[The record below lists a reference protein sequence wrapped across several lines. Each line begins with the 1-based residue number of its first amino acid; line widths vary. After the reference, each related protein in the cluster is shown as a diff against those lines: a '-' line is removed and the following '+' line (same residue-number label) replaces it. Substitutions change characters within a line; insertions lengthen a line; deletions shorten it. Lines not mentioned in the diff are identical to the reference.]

1 MTEDLDIDPAGVDPG
16 PIRVD
21 HVGIAVESV
30 AAADPVLRALGCERL
45 LDETVEGRFRWVYYR
60 LGDASRV
67 ELVEPVADGTFLTDF
82 LDRNGPGLHHVTLE
96 VADIDVA
103 AAAAEAAGLDV
114 VDRATFE
121 DWHEAFVSPTNP
133 TGTLFQLIEHRDSY
147 AEGRAPPADL
157 FVDGERL
164 GARPVD
170 DGDESTGEKRAVGD
184 EVDAE
189 VAERIAADP
198 FCARLGID
206 LVALGE
212 DRARTRLRVT
222 PGLANFHD
230 TLHGGAVYALADAA
244 FAAASNADGDTALA
258 LETDVSYLDGVDP
271 EAGGWLVA
279 EATEVHRR
287 GRTGAYRVTVRHRD
301 DAAESPT
308 DDADRHTE
316 VPFPSS
322 APDEAGGTSGS
333 RLVATFHG
341 RVYRP

>member
-1 MTEDLDIDPAGVDPG
+1 MSEDVDPTGVDPG

-96 VADIDVA
+96 VADVDVAVA
-103 AAAAEAAGLDV
+103 AAETAGLDV

-133 TGTLFQLIEHRDSY
+133 TGTLFQFIEHRDSY
-147 AEGRAPPADL
+147 AEGRAPPAEL
-157 FVDGERL
+157 FVDGDRL
-164 GARPVD
+164 GAHPADGSGDGNTQD
-170 DGDESTGEKRAVGD
+170 DGVAVG
-184 EVDAE
+184 EGVDPAL
-189 VAERIAADP
+189 AERIAADP

-206 LVALGE
+206 LVAVGE
-212 DRARTRLRVT
+212 GRARTRLRVT

-244 FAAASNADGDTALA
+244 FAAASNAAGDTALA
-258 LETDVSYLDGVDP
+258 LETDVSYLEAVDP
-271 EAGGWLVA
+271 DAGGSLVA
-279 EATEVHRR
+279 EASETHRR
-287 GRTGAYRVTVRHRD
+287 GRTGAYRVGVRHRV
-301 DAAESPT
+301 EGGSPGGT
-308 DDADRHTE
+308 DDEARPQSGD
-316 VPFPSS
+316 
-322 APDEAGGTSGS
+322 PDAGDG
-333 RLVATFHG
+333 RLVATFRG

>member
-1 MTEDLDIDPAGVDPG
+1 MSEDIDPTGVDPG
-16 PIRVD
+16 PVRVD

-103 AAAAEAAGLDV
+103 VGAAEAAGLDV
-114 VDRATFE
+114 VDRTTFE
-121 DWHEAFVSPTNP
+121 DWHEAFVSPANP
-133 TGTLFQLIEHRDSY
+133 TGTLFQFIEHRDSY
-147 AEGRAPPADL
+147 AEGRAPPAEL
-157 FVDGERL
+157 FVNGERL

-170 DGDESTGEKRAVGD
+170 AGDGDGPPGGDGVAVG
-184 EVDAE
+184 EGVDAE

-198 FCARLGID
+198 FCARLGVD
-206 LVALGE
+206 LVAVGAG
-212 DRARTRLRVT
+212 RARTRLRVS

-258 LETDVSYLDGVDP
+258 LETDVSYLEAVDP
-271 EAGGWLVA
+271 GAGGWLVA
-279 EATEVHRR
+279 AAEETHRR
-287 GRTGAYRVTVRHRD
+287 GRTGAYRVSVRHHADGAPAGDGTRAD
-301 DAAESPT
+301 DASLSGDPG
-308 DDADRHTE
+308 DA
-316 VPFPSS
+316 
-322 APDEAGGTSGS
+322 AG
-333 RLVATFHG
+333 RLVATFRG